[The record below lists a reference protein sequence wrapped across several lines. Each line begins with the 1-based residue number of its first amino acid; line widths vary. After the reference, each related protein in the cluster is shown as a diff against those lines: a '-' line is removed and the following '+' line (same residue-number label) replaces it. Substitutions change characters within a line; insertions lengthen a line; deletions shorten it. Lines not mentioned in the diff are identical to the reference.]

1 MINNLEA
8 YLTTENIYL
17 LANWGVIPFW
27 LLLAFLPNHLITRF
41 FVNSVII
48 PVLLATAY
56 IFLAYDLYIEG
67 EIFEV
72 FQLYFG
78 LDNLYSIYANETF
91 LLIFW
96 LHFLS
101 ISLFVGS
108 WISRD
113 SQRYMVPKILLILSL
128 IFTYFS
134 GPVGLVFYWLI
145 RIFFAKKIGF
155 NE

>member
-48 PVLLATAY
+48 PILLATAY

-72 FQLYFG
+72 FHLYFG

>member
-27 LLLAFLPNHLITRF
+27 LMLLTIPNQPITKIL
-41 FVNSVII
+41 VNSVIVPLI
-48 PVLLATAY
+48 LASAY
-56 IFLAYDLYIEG
+56 VYLAYKLYLDG
-67 EIFEV
+67 EVFDV

-78 LDNLYSIYANETF
+78 LDSLYSIYSNEIF

-101 ISLFVGS
+101 ISLFIGS

-113 SQRYMVPKILLILSL
+113 AQKYMIPKILTMLSL
-128 IFTYFS
+128 ILTYFS
-134 GPVGLVFYWLI
+134 GPVGLVFYWFV
-145 RIFFAKKIGF
+145 RIFFARKISF
-155 NE
+155 YE